1 MVGATSKTRP
11 RVHRYLR
18 YGIIEDLDSVRHISL
33 GRLWGVR
40 LSITPIAWLSP
51 LVFFALRLLIGLLAP
66 GMSLSERLYDALL
79 FTIAVQVANPL
90 HAFGHILSGKLVRG
104 VMDELLLTATRDV
117 NLYEGDQSIV
127 PSYVHLG
134 RALGGPVFNLLMA
147 GMFYAVLPLTPIG
160 IGHTIVERIASMN
173 LFLGAGSFLPL
184 PSVDGEVIWREL
196 LRPLRRAAQPKK

>member
-1 MVGATSKTRP
+1 M
-11 RVHRYLR
+11 HRYLR
-18 YGIIEDLDSVRHISL
+18 YGILEDLDSVRHISI

-90 HAFGHILSGKLVRG
+90 HALGHIISGKLVRG
-104 VMDELLLTATRDV
+104 VMDELLITATRDV
-117 NLYEGDQSIV
+117 NLYNGDQSDV

-147 GMFYAVLPLTPIG
+147 GIFYAVLPLISVG
-160 IGHTIVERIASMN
+160 IGYTLVERIASMN
-173 LFLGAGSFLPL
+173 LFLGVGGFLPL

-196 LRPLRRAAQPKK
+196 LRPLRRAIQPKK